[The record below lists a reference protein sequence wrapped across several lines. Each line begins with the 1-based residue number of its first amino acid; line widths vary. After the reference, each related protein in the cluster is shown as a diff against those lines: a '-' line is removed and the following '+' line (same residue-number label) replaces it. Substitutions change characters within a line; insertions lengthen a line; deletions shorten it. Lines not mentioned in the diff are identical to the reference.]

1 MKSQLSRLWAD
12 NRRYFF
18 ASALFLLGGMLIG
31 YMQAAAVQDV
41 VNQLLGQLKE
51 VVERIRENGGGAFAT
66 FWAIYTNNVISA
78 LMMMAMGL
86 FFGVFPIF
94 SMIANGILLGYTLSV
109 YSTAG
114 VNPILVFVAGIMPH
128 GIFELT
134 AVFFAAGIGLRLGG
148 LVFRSVGLLFKPG
161 KGERVKNDWYD
172 TLKQFPA
179 SVLLVVVLLLV
190 AGVVE
195 SVITPVI
202 LEAALGEQLEQLRLL
217 K

>member
-1 MKSQLSRLWAD
+1 MKSQLRRLWAD
-12 NRRYFF
+12 NRRYFL
-18 ASALFLLGGMLIG
+18 ASALLFLGGMLIG
-31 YMQAAAVQDV
+31 YMQSAAVQEM

-51 VVERIRENGGGAFAT
+51 VVDRIRENGGGAFAT

-94 SMIANGILLGYTLSV
+94 GMLANGILLGFILST

-114 VNPILVFVAGIMPH
+114 INPLLVFAAGILPH
-128 GIFELT
+128 GIFELA
-134 AVFFAAGIGLRLGG
+134 AVFFAAGIGIRLGG
-148 LVFRSVGLLFKPG
+148 LVLRSIGLLFQPG

-179 SVLLVVVLLLV
+179 AVLLVIVLLLV

-195 SVITPVI
+195 SVITPMI